1 MYIYIMYKY
10 VYITKGS
17 YTEGGGEASKGL
29 PYNILVNC

>member
-17 YTEGGGEASKGL
+17 YTEGGGASKGL
-29 PYNILVNC
+29 SYNILVNC

>member
-17 YTEGGGEASKGL
+17 YTEGEEELSGDCHT
-29 PYNILVNC
+29 VF